1 MKSPKEHIEHLAL
14 RRKSYGKERRLNMV
28 KKALENGTPFPK
40 EVGYKDI
47 DAAFKKFVED
57 ELYIT
62 YDGVKLPTFMM
73 FSNQKIGEYA
83 QSWQH
88 LDETGNILMNFKT
101 ITRENNPQKGNIYGD
116 AFNIP
121 GNRLYPIYIVPV
133 LQENQQVAYDI
144 YSMRQ
149 PFAVNFDYMLTI
161 VTNKYELLNEFNEL
175 VHYHFKA
182 LQCYIFPNEHPMSM
196 ILNSVS
202 DESEYALDDRK
213 FYSQTFN
220 ITLRGY
226 IIRKEDFE
234 ITHMPSRVIFM
245 TEGDKF
251 SRKNT
256 NKKKSIEAE
265 EIYDPCK
272 VEEIDNRYY
281 YKTIEANIYF
291 DDCNKEKE
299 FITDFGMTISTIQTK
314 NVYDFRMFIN
324 EEVVDFNNTEE
335 VEIMN
340 GDKIKFLIEKDTLNK
355 DSKITIIGYDKNVI
369 LDREEDIESS
379 LDEPT
384 DEEIIDIE

>member
-1 MKSPKEHIEHLAL
+1 
-14 RRKSYGKERRLNMV
+14 
-28 KKALENGTPFPK
+28 
-40 EVGYKDI
+40 
-47 DAAFKKFVED
+47 
-57 ELYIT
+57 
-62 YDGVKLPTFMM
+62 
-73 FSNQKIGEYA
+73 
-83 QSWQH
+83 
-88 LDETGNILMNFKT
+88 
-101 ITRENNPQKGNIYGD
+101 
-116 AFNIP
+116 
-121 GNRLYPIYIVPV
+121 
-133 LQENQQVAYDI
+133 
-144 YSMRQ
+144 MRQ

-256 NKKKSIEAE
+256 KKKKSIEAE

-291 DDCNKEKE
+291 DGCNKEKE